1 MRCNINGEMEIYDRW
16 YLVYESCERRVF
28 LSLSLKFVFNVL
40 FFQDPVGGLFRGK
53 LIIFSIKKFLR
64 MKREKRE
71 RAFFIC
77 PLFAAFHHAFPL
89 LFPPFFSF
97 FFLFFF
103 FYILSIDPPSA
114 LKHIKAFFTSQY
126 VCIESRKYGG
136 CVSGGGGVKLDLL
149 VGRCAPCIH
158 TWNARPK

>member
-16 YLVYESCERRVF
+16 YLVYESNDEF
-28 LSLSLKFVFNVL
+28 FSLSLSNSCLMFYFSKTPL
-40 FFQDPVGGLFRGK
+40 GGLFRGK

>member
-1 MRCNINGEMEIYDRW
+1 MGKWKYTIDGIWFMNRANDEFFS
-16 YLVYESCERRVF
+16 LS

-97 FFLFFF
+97 FFSSSS
-103 FYILSIDPPSA
+103 SIS
-114 LKHIKAFFTSQY
+114 
-126 VCIESRKYGG
+126 
-136 CVSGGGGVKLDLL
+136 
-149 VGRCAPCIH
+149 
-158 TWNARPK
+158 